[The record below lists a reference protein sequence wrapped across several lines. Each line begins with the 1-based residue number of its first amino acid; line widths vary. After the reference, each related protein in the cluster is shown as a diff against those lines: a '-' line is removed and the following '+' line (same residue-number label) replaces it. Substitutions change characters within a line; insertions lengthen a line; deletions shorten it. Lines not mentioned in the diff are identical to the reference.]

1 MLVFVFSERYL
12 DRMPSTPT
20 PTSIAVARLLRE
32 RRQALGLTLRQVE
45 TLSGERGKAI
55 PHSTLAR
62 IESAEFDPGVK
73 RLQQLLRLYGIR
85 TQVAGDLLDLE
96 DLTAPVPFE
105 RDPTK
110 LRAMAVTHWRAGK
123 IPEAL
128 AAFIAFRQAT
138 SNPDVSREMRH
149 KAIIDFAIAA
159 SSLGQHHLARQLLDD
174 VLVDAPAPDL
184 LVSILVQLSVVWRS
198 LGSIEAALAFLER
211 AATHVPKESHRQIG
225 WLRHQRAL
233 IQIDAREFGAAGKSL
248 RAAERSYQQA
258 KSDHDCAIVMVSFAH
273 LAFKEGQAV
282 AAVRAADRAA
292 AFATEHGFG
301 RIRLAAL
308 IERSRALQ
316 LGDRVEESRDVLRRV
331 LADSIAADD
340 NVIRFYAHYYSWK
353 AELMGGSSGRA
364 EIELREAGYYL
375 SFVDQT
381 SPEAADVRAHAPP
394 RS

>member
-1 MLVFVFSERYL
+1 MFRVAVRVMVIVAL
-12 DRMPSTPT
+12 PST
-20 PTSIAVARLLRE
+20 E
-32 RRQALGLTLRQVE
+32 KLGLVSVWDVPSSSTTVRV
-45 TLSGERGKAI
+45 
-55 PHSTLAR
+55 TLA
-62 IESAEFDPGVK
+62 D
-73 RLQQLLRLYGIR
+73 
-85 TQVAGDLLDLE
+85 
-96 DLTAPVPFE
+96 
-105 RDPTK
+105 
-110 LRAMAVTHWRAGK
+110 
-123 IPEAL
+123 
-128 AAFIAFRQAT
+128 
-138 SNPDVSREMRH
+138 
-149 KAIIDFAIAA
+149 
-159 SSLGQHHLARQLLDD
+159 
-174 VLVDAPAPDL
+174 
-184 LVSILVQLSVVWRS
+184 
-198 LGSIEAALAFLER
+198 
-211 AATHVPKESHRQIG
+211 
-225 WLRHQRAL
+225 
-233 IQIDAREFGAAGKSL
+233 
-248 RAAERSYQQA
+248 
-258 KSDHDCAIVMVSFAH
+258 
-273 LAFKEGQAV
+273 V